1 MHEQYVH
8 HRGFIHDEKIALQ
21 RLIIIAQEPSCGRID
36 FQQTMN
42 GLRFEARGLCE
53 PFRGPSGGSAQQA
66 LHSLG
71 SQDHQDRVHQGGL
84 ANTGL
89 AGDDGDTIGQDCL
102 QRFPPARGECPFG
115 PLLTPRDRLIE
126 IDARIDRYGWSQSP

>member
-89 AGDDGDTIGQDCL
+89 AGDDGDTIGQDRL
-102 QRFPPARGECPFG
+102 QRLRWLGASVLSVRFSHHATALSKSMPG
-115 PLLTPRDRLIE
+115 
-126 IDARIDRYGWSQSP
+126 